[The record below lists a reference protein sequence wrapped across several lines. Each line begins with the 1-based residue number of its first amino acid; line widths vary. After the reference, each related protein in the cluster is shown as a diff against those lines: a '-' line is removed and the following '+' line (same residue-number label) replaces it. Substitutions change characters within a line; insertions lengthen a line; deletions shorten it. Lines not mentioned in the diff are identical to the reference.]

1 MADRIAQM
9 GVRIKFE
16 EKVEPFF
23 LEDSYEYRPNKSA
36 HNVLEITMTRC
47 WKYDWV
53 LEFDIKGLFDNINHD
68 LLMKAVRKHTGC
80 PWDLLYIELWLTV
93 PVESNGKNQRCSQGV
108 VISPVLSN
116 LFLHYAFNKWME
128 KEFQSNPRCRYS
140 DDGIIH
146 CKSQN

>member
-1 MADRIAQM
+1 MAYRIAQM

-36 HNVLEITMTRC
+36 HNALEITMTRC

-68 LLMKAVRKHTGC
+68 LLMKSVRKHTGC
-80 PWDLLYIELWLTV
+80 P
-93 PVESNGKNQRCSQGV
+93 
-108 VISPVLSN
+108 
-116 LFLHYAFNKWME
+116 
-128 KEFQSNPRCRYS
+128 
-140 DDGIIH
+140 
-146 CKSQN
+146 